1 MGRKEDMAK
10 LANKLMYIPEYIRNI
25 GIAAHIDHGKTTL
38 SDNLLAGAGLMSEE
52 LAGKQLVLDF
62 DEQEQARG
70 ITINAANISL
80 AHGYEGEDHLINLID
95 TPGHVD
101 FGGDVTR
108 AMRAIDGC
116 IIVVCAVEGKMPQTE
131 TVVRQALKEGV
142 KPVLFINKVDRL
154 IKELQL
160 GPEQMQKRFTKIITE
175 VNKLIRQAAP
185 KEFKEKWLVN
195 VNDGSVTFG
204 SAYCNWAIS
213 VPRMKKTGITFSDI
227 INYTNGGNEKEL
239 AKKAPVHKV
248 ILDMVIKHL
257 PCPSEAQRYRI
268 PRIWKGDVNSEIGK
282 AMMNCDSNSPLG
294 MIVTKIMIDKHA
306 GEIATGRIFS
316 GKVKSGDEVWIVGTK
331 TRRRVQQ
338 VGIFMGADRE
348 NVVEVPAGNMVALTG
363 IKEAIAGETICGGDK
378 PIHPFE
384 AIKHYSEPVVT
395 EAVEPENPRDL
406 PKLIEVLKQVAK
418 EDPTLKTKIDEE
430 TGEYLLSG
438 MGELHLEVV
447 AYRITHEKGVAIN
460 TSEPIV
466 VYREGI
472 SKISP
477 EVEGK
482 SPNKHNKF
490 YLTVEPLEDKIYKAI
505 KDGEI
510 PEGRIKSKEITQ
522 KLREL
527 GMDKKEAK
535 NVEEVYQGN
544 VYVNMTRGVVH
555 IGEVREL
562 VIEAFH
568 NVIDKG
574 VLTKEPA
581 IKMKVKLHDTKLH
594 EDAIHRGPAQV
605 IPAVRSA
612 IYAAMILADA
622 SLYEPI
628 QKVFITASDDYMGA
642 VTRLLQQKRG
652 QILDIK
658 KEEELTTIVA
668 KTPVAEM
675 FGFASDIRSATEGR
689 ALWTT
694 EQIGFEKLPSEL
706 QKTVMRQIRQRK
718 GLKPEP
724 PKVADYV

>member
-1 MGRKEDMAK
+1 
-10 LANKLMYIPEYIRNI
+10 
-25 GIAAHIDHGKTTL
+25 
-38 SDNLLAGAGLMSEE
+38 MSED

-62 DEQEQARG
+62 DEQEQERG
-70 ITINAANISL
+70 ITIDAANISL
-80 AHGYEGEDHLINLID
+80 AHEFKGEHHLINLID

-160 GPEQMQKRFTKIITE
+160 DPDEMQRRFMKIITE
-175 VNKLIRQAAP
+175 VNKLIKQAAP
-185 KEFKEKWLVN
+185 PGFKEKWQVN
-195 VNDGSVTFG
+195 VNDGGVAFG

-213 VPRMKKTGITFSDI
+213 VPRMKETGISFKDI
-227 INYTNGGNEKEL
+227 IEYTTQAKEKEL
-239 AKKAPVHKV
+239 AKKAPVHEV
-248 ILDMVIKHL
+248 ILNMVTKHL
-257 PCPSEAQRYRI
+257 PSPLEAQKYRI
-268 PRIWKGDVNSEIGK
+268 PQIWKGETDSKIGT
-282 AMMNCDSNSPLG
+282 AMRNCETDAPFA
-294 MIVTKIMIDKHA
+294 MIVTKIVGDKHA
-306 GEIATGRIFS
+306 GDVATGRIFS
-316 GKVKSGDEVWIVGTK
+316 GKVKPGDEVWIVGARTQ
-331 TRRRVQQ
+331 RRIQQ
-338 VGIFMGADRE
+338 AGIFMGADRE
-348 NVVEVPAGNMVALTG
+348 NVEEVPAGNMVALTG
-363 IKEAIAGETICGGDK
+363 LREAIAGETVCGGDE

-395 EAVEPENPRDL
+395 EAIEPENARDL
-406 PKLIEVLKQVAK
+406 PKLIEVMKQVAK
-418 EDPTLKTKIDEE
+418 EDPTLKATIDEE

-447 AYRITHEKGVAIN
+447 AHRIRHDRGVPIR

-466 VYREGI
+466 VYREGVT
-472 SKISP
+472 KPSP
-477 EVEGK
+477 QVEGK
-482 SPNKHNKF
+482 SPNKHNRF
-490 YLTVEPLEDKIYKAI
+490 YVTVEPLEEGIYKAV
-505 KDGEI
+505 KEGEI
-510 PEGRIKSKEITQ
+510 DEGRVRGKEVGQ
-522 KLREL
+522 QLREL
-527 GMDKKEAK
+527 GMAKDEAK
-535 NVEEVYQGN
+535 NVEDIYEGN
-544 VYVNMTRGVVH
+544 MYLNMTRGVVH

-562 VIEAFH
+562 VLEAFH

-574 VLTKEPA
+574 VLANEPT

-612 IYAAMILADA
+612 LYAAMILANA

-628 QKVFITASDDYMGA
+628 QKVFVTVPEAYMGA

-652 QILDIK
+652 QILDIQQND
-658 KEEELTTIVA
+658 ELTTVIA

-675 FGFASDIRSATEGR
+675 FGFASDVRSATEGR

-694 EQIGFEKLPSEL
+694 EQIGFEKMSREL
-706 QKTVMRQIRQRK
+706 QKEVMREIRQRK

-724 PKVADYV
+724 PKVTDYV

>member
-80 AHGYEGEDHLINLID
+80 AHEHEGKDHLINLID

-160 GPEQMQKRFTKIITE
+160 GPEEMQKRFTKIITE

-227 INYTNGGNEKEL
+227 INYTNEGNEKEL

-248 ILDMVIKHL
+248 MLDMVIKHL
-257 PCPSEAQRYRI
+257 PCPSEAQKYRI

-282 AMMNCDSNSPLG
+282 AMMNCDSNSSLG
-294 MIVTKIMIDKHA
+294 MIVTKIIIDKHA

-348 NVVEVPAGNMVALTG
+348 NVAEVPAGNMVALTG

-472 SKISP
+472 SKVSP

-490 YLTVEPLEDKIYKAI
+490 YLTVEPLEDEVYKAI
-505 KDGEI
+505 KEGEI
-510 PEGRIKSKEITQ
+510 PEGRIKSKETGQ

-628 QKVFITASDDYMGA
+628 QKVFITAPDDYMGA

-658 KEEELTTIVA
+658 KEEELTTVVA

-724 PKVADYV
+724 PQVADYV

>member
-10 LANKLMYIPEYIRNI
+10 LANKLMYVPEYIRNI

-80 AHGYEGEDHLINLID
+80 AHGYEGKDHLINLID

-227 INYTNGGNEKEL
+227 INYTNEGNEKEL

-248 ILDMVIKHL
+248 ILGMVIKHL
-257 PCPSEAQRYRI
+257 PCPSEAQKYRI

-294 MIVTKIMIDKHA
+294 MIVTKIIIDKHA

-348 NVVEVPAGNMVALTG
+348 NVAEVPAGNIVALTG

-472 SKISP
+472 SKVSP

-490 YLTVEPLEDKIYKAI
+490 YLTVEPLEDEIYKAI

-510 PEGRIKSKEITQ
+510 PEGRVKSKEIAQ

-527 GMDKKEAK
+527 GMTKNEAK

-628 QKVFITASDDYMGA
+628 QKVFITAPDDYMGA

-658 KEEELTTIVA
+658 KEEELTTVVA

-724 PKVADYV
+724 PQVADYV

>member
-10 LANKLMYIPEYIRNI
+10 LANKLMYVPEYIRNI

-80 AHGYEGEDHLINLID
+80 VHEYESKDHLINLID

-160 GPEQMQKRFTKIITE
+160 GPEEMQKRFVKIITE
-175 VNKLIRQAAP
+175 VNKLIKQAAP
-185 KEFKEKWLVN
+185 KEFKDIWQVN
-195 VNDGSVTFG
+195 VNVGSVTFG
-204 SAYCNWAIS
+204 SAYCKWAIS
-213 VPRMKKTGITFSDI
+213 VPRMRETGITFADI
-227 INYTNGGNEKEL
+227 IRYTNEGKEKEL
-239 AKKAPVHKV
+239 AKKAPVHRI

-257 PCPSEAQRYRI
+257 PNPLESQRYRI
-268 PRIWKGDVNSEIGK
+268 PRIWKGEIDTEIGK
-282 AMMNCDSNSPLG
+282 TMMNCDANGSLG
-294 MIVTKIMIDKHA
+294 MIVTKIIIDKHA

-316 GKVKSGDEVWIVGTK
+316 GKIKPGDEVWIVGTRTK
-331 TRRRVQQ
+331 RRVQQ

-348 NVVEVPAGNMVALTG
+348 NVAEVPAGNMVALTG
-363 IKEAIAGETICGGDK
+363 LKEAIAGETICEGDK
-378 PIHPFE
+378 PMHPFE

-406 PKLIEVLKQVAK
+406 PKLIEVLKQVEK
-418 EDPTLKTKIDEE
+418 EDPTLKAKIDEE

-447 AYRITHEKGVAIN
+447 AYRITHEKGVPIK

-466 VYREGI
+466 VYREGV
-472 SKISP
+472 SRASQ

-490 YLTVEPLEDKIYKAI
+490 YLTVEPLEDEVYKAI
-505 KDGEI
+505 KEGEI
-510 PEGRIKSKEITQ
+510 PEGRIKSKDIGQ
-522 KLREL
+522 KLRAL
-527 GMDKKEAK
+527 GMNKNEAK

-562 VIEAFH
+562 VIESFH
-568 NVIDKG
+568 NVVDKG
-574 VLTKEPA
+574 VLTNEPT

-612 IYAAMILADA
+612 LYAAMLLADA
-622 SLYEPI
+622 SLYEPV
-628 QKVFITASDDYMGA
+628 QKVFVTAPDNYMGA

-652 QILDIK
+652 QILDIQ
-658 KEEELTTIVA
+658 KEEELTTIIA

-694 EQIGFEKLPSEL
+694 EQIGFEKMSKEL
-706 QKTVMRQIRQRK
+706 QETAMRQIRQRK
-718 GLKPEP
+718 GLKPGP
-724 PKVADYV
+724 PKVSDYV

>member
-1 MGRKEDMAK
+1 MGRKEDMAQ
-10 LANKLMYIPEYIRNI
+10 LANKLMYNPQQIRNI

-80 AHGYEGEDHLINLID
+80 AHKYEGKDYLVNLID

-160 GPEQMQKRFTKIITE
+160 TPEQMQKRFMKIITE

-185 KEFKEKWLVN
+185 KEFKDKWTVN
-195 VNDGSVTFG
+195 VNEGSVAFG

-213 VPRMKKTGITFSDI
+213 VPRMKTTGITFADI
-227 INYTNGGNEKEL
+227 IKYTNEGKEKEL
-239 AKKAPVHKV
+239 AKKAPVHQI

-257 PCPSEAQRYRI
+257 PSPIEAQKYRI
-268 PRIWKGDVNSEIGK
+268 PKIWKGDIDSEIGK
-282 AMMNCDSNSPLG
+282 AMMNCDPDSPLA
-294 MIVTKIMIDKHA
+294 MIVTKIIIDKHA
-306 GEIATGRIFS
+306 GEIATGRIFA
-316 GKVKSGDEVWIVGTK
+316 GKVKPGDEVWIVGAKTK
-331 TRRRVQQ
+331 RRIQQ

-348 NVVEVPAGNMVALTG
+348 NVKEVPAGNMVAITG
-363 IKEAIAGETICGGDK
+363 LKEAIAGETICGGDA

-418 EDPTLKTKIDEE
+418 EDPTLRAKIDEE

-447 AYRITHEKGVAIN
+447 AYRITHEKGVPIK

-466 VYREGI
+466 VYREGV
-472 SKISP
+472 SKPSP
-477 EVEGK
+477 QVEGK

-490 YLTVEPLEDKIYKAI
+490 YLSVEPLEDKVYEAI
-505 KDGEI
+505 KSGEI
-510 PEGRIKSKEITQ
+510 PEGRVKSKEIGQ

-527 GMDKKEAK
+527 GMSPDEAK
-535 NVEEVYQGN
+535 NVEDIYQGN
-544 VYVNMTRGVVH
+544 VYINMTRGVVH

-568 NVIDKG
+568 NVVDKG
-574 VLTKEPA
+574 VLTNEPV

-605 IPAVRSA
+605 IPAVRNA
-612 IYAAMILADA
+612 LYAAMLLADVA
-622 SLYEPI
+622 LYEPV
-628 QKVFITASDDYMGA
+628 QKVFVTAPENYMGT

-658 KEEELTTIVA
+658 SEDELTTVIA

-675 FGFASDIRSATEGR
+675 FGFAGDIRSATEGR

-694 EQIGFEKLPSEL
+694 EQIGFEKLPNEL

-724 PKVADYV
+724 PKVSDFV

>member
-10 LANKLMYIPEYIRNI
+10 LANKLMYVPEYIRNI

-80 AHGYEGEDHLINLID
+80 VHEYKGKDHLINLID

-160 GPEQMQKRFTKIITE
+160 GPEEMQKRFVKIITE
-175 VNKLIRQAAP
+175 VNKLIKQAAP
-185 KEFKEKWLVN
+185 KEFKDIWQVN
-195 VNDGSVTFG
+195 VNVGSVTFG
-204 SAYCNWAIS
+204 SAYCKWAIS
-213 VPRMKKTGITFSDI
+213 VPRMRETGITFADI
-227 INYTNGGNEKEL
+227 IRYTNEGKEKEL
-239 AKKAPVHKV
+239 AKKAPVHRI

-257 PCPSEAQRYRI
+257 PNPLESQRYRI
-268 PRIWKGDVNSEIGK
+268 PRIWKGEIDTEIGK
-282 AMMNCDSNSPLG
+282 TMMNCDANGSLG
-294 MIVTKIMIDKHA
+294 MIATKIIIDRHA

-316 GKVKSGDEVWIVGTK
+316 GKIKPGDEVWIVGTRTK
-331 TRRRVQQ
+331 RRVQQ

-348 NVVEVPAGNMVALTG
+348 NVAEVPAGNMVALTG
-363 IKEAIAGETICGGDK
+363 LKEAIAGETICEGDK
-378 PIHPFE
+378 PMHPFE

-418 EDPTLKTKIDEE
+418 EDPTLKAKIDEE

-447 AYRITHEKGVAIN
+447 AYRITHEKGVPIK

-466 VYREGI
+466 VYREGV
-472 SKISP
+472 SRASQ

-490 YLTVEPLEDKIYKAI
+490 YLTVEPLEDEVYKAI
-505 KDGEI
+505 KEGEI
-510 PEGRIKSKEITQ
+510 PEGRIKSKDIGQ

-527 GMDKKEAK
+527 GMNKNEAK

-562 VIEAFH
+562 IIESFH
-568 NVIDKG
+568 NVVDKG
-574 VLTKEPA
+574 VLTNEPT

-612 IYAAMILADA
+612 LYAAMLLADA
-622 SLYEPI
+622 SLYEPV
-628 QKVFITASDDYMGA
+628 QKVFVTAPDNYMGA

-652 QILDIK
+652 QILDIQ
-658 KEEELTTIVA
+658 KEEELTTIIA

-694 EQIGFEKLPSEL
+694 EQIGFEKMSKEL
-706 QKTVMRQIRQRK
+706 QETAMRQIRQRK
-718 GLKPEP
+718 GLKPGP
-724 PKVADYV
+724 PKVSDYV

>member
-10 LANKLMYIPEYIRNI
+10 LANKLMYVPEYIRNI

-80 AHGYEGEDHLINLID
+80 VHEYKGKDHLINLID

-160 GPEQMQKRFTKIITE
+160 GPEEMQKRFVKIITE
-175 VNKLIRQAAP
+175 VNKLIKQAAP
-185 KEFKEKWLVN
+185 KEFKDIWQVN
-195 VNDGSVTFG
+195 VNVGSVTFG
-204 SAYCNWAIS
+204 SAYCKWAIS
-213 VPRMKKTGITFSDI
+213 VPRMRETGITFADI
-227 INYTNGGNEKEL
+227 IRYTNEGKEKEL
-239 AKKAPVHKV
+239 AKKAPVHRI

-257 PCPSEAQRYRI
+257 PNPLEAQRYRI
-268 PRIWKGDVNSEIGK
+268 PRIWKGEIDTEIGK
-282 AMMNCDSNSPLG
+282 TMMNCDANGSLG
-294 MIVTKIMIDKHA
+294 MIATKIIIDRHA

-316 GKVKSGDEVWIVGTK
+316 GKIKPGDEVWIVGTRTK
-331 TRRRVQQ
+331 RRVQQ

-348 NVVEVPAGNMVALTG
+348 NVAEVPAGNMVALTG
-363 IKEAIAGETICGGDK
+363 LKEAIAGETICGGEK
-378 PIHPFE
+378 PMHPFE

-418 EDPTLKTKIDEE
+418 EDPTLKAKIDEE

-447 AYRITHEKGVAIN
+447 AYRITHEKGVPIK

-466 VYREGI
+466 VYREGV
-472 SKISP
+472 SRASQ

-490 YLTVEPLEDKIYKAI
+490 YLTVEPLEDEVYKAI
-505 KDGEI
+505 KEGEI
-510 PEGRIKSKEITQ
+510 PEGRIKSKDIGQ

-527 GMDKKEAK
+527 GMNKNEAK

-562 VIEAFH
+562 IIESFH
-568 NVIDKG
+568 NVVDKG
-574 VLTKEPA
+574 VLTNEPT

-612 IYAAMILADA
+612 IYAAMLLADA
-622 SLYEPI
+622 SLYEPV
-628 QKVFITASDDYMGA
+628 QKVFVTAPDNYMGA

-652 QILDIK
+652 QILDIQ
-658 KEEELTTIVA
+658 KEEELTTIIA

-694 EQIGFEKLPSEL
+694 EQIGFEKMSKEL
-706 QKTVMRQIRQRK
+706 QETAMRQIRQRK
-718 GLKPEP
+718 GLKPGP
-724 PKVADYV
+724 PKVSDYV

>member
-1 MGRKEDMAK
+1 MGRKEKMAK
-10 LANKLMYIPEYIRNI
+10 LANKLMYDPKHIRNI

-38 SDNLLAGAGLMSEE
+38 SDNLLAGAGLMSED

-62 DEQEQARG
+62 DEQEQERG
-70 ITINAANISL
+70 ITIDSANISL
-80 AHGYEGEDHLINLID
+80 AHEYEDRHYLVNLID

-154 IKELQL
+154 INELQL
-160 GPEQMQKRFTKIITE
+160 SPEKMRRRFVKIITE
-175 VNKLIRQAAP
+175 VNKLIKQAAP
-185 KEFKEKWLVN
+185 EGHKKDWQVS
-195 VNDGSVTFG
+195 VNDGSAAFG

-213 VPRMKKTGITFSDI
+213 VPRMKETGITFADI
-227 INYTNGGNEKEL
+227 IDYTNEGKEKEL
-239 AKKAPVHKV
+239 AKKAPIHQI

-257 PCPSEAQRYRI
+257 PSPLQAQKYRI
-268 PRIWKGDVNSEIGK
+268 PRIWKGDTETKIGK
-282 AMMNCDSNSPLG
+282 AMMNCDSTAPFA
-294 MIVTKIMIDKHA
+294 MIVTKIIADEHA
-306 GEIATGRIFS
+306 GDVATGRIFS
-316 GKVKSGDEVWIVGTK
+316 GEIKQGEEVWIVGAK
-331 TRRRVQQ
+331 MKRRAQQ

-348 NVVEVPAGNMVALTG
+348 NVEAVPAGNMIAITG
-363 IKEAIAGETICGGDK
+363 LKEAIAGETICNPEE

-395 EAVEPENPRDL
+395 EAIEPEYARDL
-406 PKLIEVLKQVAK
+406 PKLIEVMRQVAK
-418 EDPTLKTKIDEE
+418 EDPTLKATIDEE
-430 TGEYLLSG
+430 TGEYLLAG

-447 AYRITHEKGVAIN
+447 AHRIRENKGVSIK

-466 VYREGI
+466 VYREGVNI
-472 SKISP
+472 LSP

-490 YLTVEPLEDKIYKAI
+490 YITVETLEDEIYQAI
-505 KDGEI
+505 KNEEI
-510 PEGRIKSKEITQ
+510 PEGKVKGKDVTA

-527 GMDKKEAK
+527 GMEKREAK
-535 NVEEVYQGN
+535 NVEDVYEGN
-544 VYVNMTRGVVH
+544 IYLNMTRGIVH
-555 IGEVREL
+555 INEIREL
-562 VIEAFH
+562 VLEAVH
-568 NVIDKG
+568 SVVDNS
-574 VLTKEPA
+574 VLTNEPA
-581 IKMKVKLHDTKLH
+581 IKMKIKLHDAKLH

-612 IYAAMILADA
+612 MYVAMLLAQA

-628 QKVFITASDDYMGA
+628 QKVFVTVPNSHMGA

-652 QILDIK
+652 QILDMEQK
-658 KEEELTTIVA
+658 DELTTIVA

-675 FGFASDIRSATEGR
+675 FGFASDVRSATEGK

-694 EQIGFEKLPSEL
+694 EQMGFERMSREL
-706 QKTVMRQIRQRK
+706 EKEVILEIRSRK
-718 GLKPEP
+718 GMKPKP
-724 PKVADYV
+724 PKVSDFV